1 MYSFNSHV
9 RYSEVDEN
17 WRLTVPAL
25 IDYLQDCSTF
35 QSNMLGMGPAHIAST
50 KLAWMLSAWKI
61 EIRELP
67 RFNDE
72 IVVST
77 WATGFKGLRASRN
90 FTVCAA
96 NAPVD
101 ATPLVRADS
110 SWFMFDGNKGR
121 PIRTPESECVP
132 YMELDGND
140 APLDMPA
147 IPHVVR
153 IDGEGE
159 ALTPVQVTAA
169 HLDTNHHV
177 NNAQYVAIALGALGE
192 RVPSAPMTLDV
203 HYSQAAKLG
212 DVIYPHLHEQ
222 DGTLT
227 VTLDD
232 AEGKH
237 YAIVSVSK

>member
-1 MYSFNSHV
+1 MYSFTSHV

-17 WRLTVPAL
+17 WRLTIPAL

-35 QSNMLGMGPAHIAST
+35 QSDLLGMGPEHIAST

-90 FTVCAA
+90 FTVRRAG
-96 NAPVD
+96 D
-101 ATPLVRADS
+101 ATDAGPIVRADS
-110 SWFMFDGNKGR
+110 SWFMFDSNKGR
-121 PIRTPESECVP
+121 PVRTPENESAP
-132 YMELDGND
+132 YLADAEKD

-153 IDGEGE
+153 IEDEGE
-159 ALTPVQVTAA
+159 PLVPVQVTAA

-177 NNAQYVAIALGALGE
+177 NNAQYVAIALEALGE
-192 RVPSAPMTLDV
+192 RMPAAPLTLDV

-222 DGTLT
+222 DGALT
-227 VTLDD
+227 VTLDNAD
-232 AEGKH
+232 GKH
-237 YAIVSVSK
+237 YAIVSVS

>member
-1 MYSFNSHV
+1 MYSFTSHV

-17 WRLTVPAL
+17 WRLTIPAL

-35 QSNMLGMGPAHIAST
+35 QSDLLGMGPEHIAST

-72 IVVST
+72 IVVNT

-90 FTVCAA
+90 FTVRRAG
-96 NAPVD
+96 D
-101 ATPLVRADS
+101 ATDAGPIVRADS
-110 SWFMFDGNKGR
+110 SWFMFDSNKGR
-121 PIRTPESECVP
+121 PVRTPENESAP
-132 YMELDGND
+132 YLADAEKD

-153 IDGEGE
+153 IEDEGE
-159 ALTPVQVTAA
+159 PLVPVQVTAA

-192 RVPSAPMTLDV
+192 RMPAAPFTLDV

-222 DGTLT
+222 DGALT
-227 VTLDD
+227 VTLDNAD
-232 AEGKH
+232 GKH
-237 YAIVSVSK
+237 YAIVSVS

>member
-1 MYSFNSHV
+1 MYSFTSRV

-17 WRLTVPAL
+17 WRLTIPAL

-35 QSNMLGMGPAHIAST
+35 QSDLLGMGPRHIAST

-90 FTVCAA
+90 FTVRRAG
-96 NAPVD
+96 D
-101 ATPLVRADS
+101 ATDAGPIVRADS
-110 SWFMFDGNKGR
+110 SWFMFDSNKGR
-121 PIRTPESECVP
+121 PVRTPENESAP
-132 YMELDGND
+132 YLADAEKD

-153 IDGEGE
+153 IEDEGE
-159 ALTPVQVTAA
+159 PLVPVQVTAA

-192 RVPSAPMTLDV
+192 RMPAAPLTLDV

-222 DGTLT
+222 DGALT
-227 VTLDD
+227 VTLDNAD
-232 AEGKH
+232 GKH
-237 YAIVSVSK
+237 YAIVSVS

>member
-1 MYSFNSHV
+1 MYSFTSHV

-17 WRLTVPAL
+17 WRLTIPAL

-35 QSNMLGMGPAHIAST
+35 QSDLLGMGPEHIAST
-50 KLAWMLSAWKI
+50 KLAWMLSDWKI

-90 FTVCAA
+90 FTVRRAG
-96 NAPVD
+96 D
-101 ATPLVRADS
+101 ATDAGPIVRADS

-121 PIRTPESECVP
+121 PVRTPESECMP
-132 YMELDGND
+132 YLADAEKD

-153 IDGEGE
+153 IEDEGE
-159 ALTPVQVTAA
+159 PLVPVQVTAA

-192 RVPSAPMTLDV
+192 RVPVAPLTLDV

-222 DGTLT
+222 DDALT
-227 VTLDD
+227 VTLDNAD
-232 AEGKH
+232 GKH
-237 YAIVSVSK
+237 YAIVSVS

>member
-1 MYSFNSHV
+1 MYSFTSHV

-17 WRLTVPAL
+17 WRLTIPAL

-35 QSNMLGMGPAHIAST
+35 QSDLLGMGPRHIAST

-61 EIRELP
+61 EIRKLP
-67 RFNDE
+67 HFNDE

-90 FTVCAA
+90 FTVRRAG
-96 NAPVD
+96 D
-101 ATPLVRADS
+101 ATDAGPIVRADS
-110 SWFMFDGNKGR
+110 SRFMFDSNKGR
-121 PIRTPESECVP
+121 PVRTPENESAP
-132 YMELDGND
+132 YLADAEKD

-153 IDGEGE
+153 IEDEGE
-159 ALTPVQVTAA
+159 PLVPVQVTAA

-192 RVPSAPMTLDV
+192 RMPAAPLTLDV

-222 DGTLT
+222 DGALT
-227 VTLDD
+227 VTLDNAD
-232 AEGKH
+232 GKH
-237 YAIVSVSK
+237 YAIVSVS

>member
-1 MYSFNSHV
+1 MYSFTSHV

-17 WRLTVPAL
+17 WRLTIPAL

-35 QSNMLGMGPAHIAST
+35 QSDLLGMGPRHIAST

-61 EIRELP
+61 EIRKLP
-67 RFNDE
+67 HFNDE

-90 FTVCAA
+90 FTVRRAG
-96 NAPVD
+96 D
-101 ATPLVRADS
+101 ATDAGPIVRADS
-110 SWFMFDGNKGR
+110 SWFMFDSNKGR
-121 PIRTPESECVP
+121 PVRTPENESAP
-132 YMELDGND
+132 YMERDGGD

-153 IDGEGE
+153 IEDEGE
-159 ALTPVQVTAA
+159 PLTPVQVTAA

-192 RVPSAPMTLDV
+192 RVPAAPLTLDV

-222 DGTLT
+222 DDALT
-227 VTLDD
+227 VTLDNAD
-232 AEGKH
+232 GKH
-237 YAIVSVSK
+237 YAIVSVS

>member
-1 MYSFNSHV
+1 MYSFTSHV

-17 WRLTVPAL
+17 WRLTIPAL

-35 QSNMLGMGPAHIAST
+35 QSDMLGMGPEHIAST

-77 WATGFKGLRASRN
+77 WAASFKGLRASRN
-90 FTVCAA
+90 FTVRRAD
-96 NAPVD
+96 D
-101 ATPLVRADS
+101 ATDTGPIVRADS
-110 SWFMFDGNKGR
+110 SWFMFDSNKGR
-121 PIRTPESECVP
+121 PVRTPENESAP
-132 YMELDGND
+132 YLADAEKD
-140 APLDMPA
+140 APLNMPA

-153 IDGEGE
+153 IEDEGE
-159 ALTPVQVTAA
+159 PLAPVQVTAA

-192 RVPSAPMTLDV
+192 RVPTAPLTLDV

-222 DGTLT
+222 DGALT
-227 VTLDD
+227 VTLDNAD
-232 AEGKH
+232 GKH
-237 YAIVSVSK
+237 YAIVSVS

>member
-1 MYSFNSHV
+1 MYSFTSRV

-17 WRLTVPAL
+17 WRLTIPAL

-35 QSNMLGMGPAHIAST
+35 QSDLLGMGPEHIAST

-72 IVVST
+72 IVVGT

-90 FTVCAA
+90 FTVRAA
-96 NAPVD
+96 GAPED
-101 ATPLVRADS
+101 AEPLVRTDS

-121 PIRTPESECVP
+121 PVRTPESECMP
-132 YMELDGND
+132 YMERDGGD

-147 IPHVVR
+147 IPHVVH
-153 IDGEGE
+153 IEDEGE
-159 ALTPVQVTAA
+159 PLTPVQVTAA

-192 RVPSAPMTLDV
+192 RVPAAPLTLDV

-222 DGTLT
+222 DDVLT
-227 VTLDD
+227 VTLDNAD
-232 AEGKH
+232 GKH
-237 YAIVSVSK
+237 YAIVSVS

>member
-1 MYSFNSHV
+1 MYSFTSHV

-17 WRLTVPAL
+17 WRLTIPAL

-35 QSNMLGMGPAHIAST
+35 QSDLLGMGPEHIAST

-90 FTVCAA
+90 FTVRRAG
-96 NAPVD
+96 D
-101 ATPLVRADS
+101 ATDAGPIVRADS
-110 SWFMFDGNKGR
+110 SWFMFDSNKGL
-121 PIRTPESECVP
+121 PVRTPENESAP
-132 YMELDGND
+132 YLADAEKD

-153 IDGEGE
+153 IEDEGE
-159 ALTPVQVTAA
+159 PLVPVQVTAA

-192 RVPSAPMTLDV
+192 RMPAAPLTLDV

-222 DGTLT
+222 DGALT
-227 VTLDD
+227 VTLDNAD
-232 AEGKH
+232 GKH
-237 YAIVSVSK
+237 YAIVSVS

>member
-1 MYSFNSHV
+1 MYSFTSHV

-17 WRLTVPAL
+17 WRLTIPAL

-35 QSNMLGMGPAHIAST
+35 QSDLLGMGPRHIAST

-90 FTVCAA
+90 FTVRRAG
-96 NAPVD
+96 D
-101 ATPLVRADS
+101 ATDAGPIVRADS
-110 SWFMFDGNKGR
+110 SWFMFDSNKGR
-121 PIRTPESECVP
+121 PVRTPESECMP
-132 YMELDGND
+132 YMERDGGD

-153 IDGEGE
+153 IEDEGE
-159 ALTPVQVTAA
+159 PLTPVQVTAA

-192 RVPSAPMTLDV
+192 RVPAAPLTLDV

-222 DGTLT
+222 DGALT
-227 VTLDD
+227 VTLDNAD
-232 AEGKH
+232 GKH
-237 YAIVSVSK
+237 YAIVSVS

>member
-1 MYSFNSHV
+1 MYSFTSHV

-17 WRLTVPAL
+17 WRLTIPAL

-35 QSNMLGMGPAHIAST
+35 QSDLLGMGPRHIAST

-61 EIRELP
+61 EIRKLP
-67 RFNDE
+67 HFNDE

-90 FTVCAA
+90 FTVRRAG
-96 NAPVD
+96 D
-101 ATPLVRADS
+101 ATDAGPIVRADS
-110 SWFMFDGNKGR
+110 SWFMFDSNKGR
-121 PIRTPESECVP
+121 PVRTPENESAP
-132 YMELDGND
+132 YMERDGGD

-153 IDGEGE
+153 IEDEGE
-159 ALTPVQVTAA
+159 PLTPVQVTAA

-192 RVPSAPMTLDV
+192 RVPAAPLTLDV

-222 DGTLT
+222 DGALT
-227 VTLDD
+227 VTLDNAD
-232 AEGKH
+232 GKH
-237 YAIVSVSK
+237 YAIVSVS

>member
-1 MYSFNSHV
+1 MYSFTSHV
-9 RYSEVDEN
+9 RYSEIDEN
-17 WRLTVPAL
+17 WKLTIPAL

-35 QSNMLGMGPAHIAST
+35 QSDLLGMGPEHIAST
-50 KLAWMLSAWKI
+50 KLAWMLNAWKI

-90 FTVCAA
+90 FTVRRAG
-96 NAPVD
+96 D
-101 ATPLVRADS
+101 ATDAGPIVRADS
-110 SWFMFDGNKGR
+110 SWFMFDSNKGR
-121 PIRTPESECVP
+121 PVRTPENESAP
-132 YMELDGND
+132 YLADAEKD

-153 IDGEGE
+153 IEDEGE
-159 ALTPVQVTAA
+159 PLVPVQVTAA

-192 RVPSAPMTLDV
+192 RMPAAPLTLDV

-222 DGTLT
+222 HGALT
-227 VTLDD
+227 VTLDNAD
-232 AEGKH
+232 GKH
-237 YAIVSVSK
+237 YAIVSVS

>member
-1 MYSFNSHV
+1 MYSFTSHV

-17 WRLTVPAL
+17 WRLTIPAL

-35 QSNMLGMGPAHIAST
+35 QSDLLGMGPEHIAST

-90 FTVCAA
+90 FTVRRAG
-96 NAPVD
+96 D
-101 ATPLVRADS
+101 ATDAGPIVRADS
-110 SWFMFDGNKGR
+110 SWFMFDSNKGR
-121 PIRTPESECVP
+121 PVRTPENESAP
-132 YMELDGND
+132 YLADAEKD

-153 IDGEGE
+153 IEDEGE
-159 ALTPVQVTAA
+159 PLTPVQVTAA
-169 HLDTNHHV
+169 YLDTNHHV

-192 RVPSAPMTLDV
+192 RVPAAPLTLDV

-212 DVIYPHLHEQ
+212 DVIYPHLQEQ
-222 DGTLT
+222 DDALT
-227 VTLDD
+227 VTLDNAD
-232 AEGKH
+232 GKH
-237 YAIVSVSK
+237 YALVSVS

>member
-1 MYSFNSHV
+1 MYSFTSHV
-9 RYSEVDEN
+9 RYSEINESGT
-17 WRLTVPAL
+17 LSIPAL

-35 QSNMLGMGPAHIAST
+35 QSESLGLGLAHTAST
-50 KLAWMLSAWKI
+50 GLAWLLSAWKI
-61 EIRELP
+61 EVRELP

-90 FTVCAA
+90 FTVRRAGDTM
-96 NAPVD
+96 D
-101 ATPLVRADS
+101 AEPIVRADS
-110 SWFMFDGNKGR
+110 SWFMFDSNKGR
-121 PIRTPESECVP
+121 PVRTPDEESAP
-132 YMELDGND
+132 YLTDAEND

-147 IPHVVR
+147 IARTVR
-153 IDGEGE
+153 VEGEGE
-159 ALTPVQVTAA
+159 PLVPVQVTGA

-192 RVPSAPMTLDV
+192 QAPHAPFALDV

-212 DVIYPHLHEQ
+212 DVIHPHLHRE
-222 DGTLT
+222 DGALI

-237 YAIVSVSK
+237 FAIVRVS

>member
-1 MYSFNSHV
+1 MYSFTSHV

-17 WRLTVPAL
+17 WRLTIPAL

-35 QSNMLGMGPAHIAST
+35 QSDLLGMGPEHIAST

-61 EIRELP
+61 EIRKLP
-67 RFNDE
+67 HFNDE

-90 FTVCAA
+90 FTVRRAG
-96 NAPVD
+96 D
-101 ATPLVRADS
+101 ATDAGPIVRADS
-110 SWFMFDGNKGR
+110 SWFMFDSNKGR
-121 PIRTPESECVP
+121 PVRTPENESAP
-132 YMELDGND
+132 YLADAEKD

-153 IDGEGE
+153 IEDEGE
-159 ALTPVQVTAA
+159 PLVPVQVTAA

-192 RVPSAPMTLDV
+192 RMPAAPLTLDV

-222 DGTLT
+222 DGALT
-227 VTLDD
+227 VTLGNAD
-232 AEGKH
+232 GKH
-237 YAIVSVSK
+237 YAIVSVS

>member
-1 MYSFNSHV
+1 MYSFTSHV

-17 WRLTVPAL
+17 WRLTIPAL

-35 QSNMLGMGPAHIAST
+35 QSDLLGMGPEHIAST

-90 FTVCAA
+90 FTVRRAG
-96 NAPVD
+96 D
-101 ATPLVRADS
+101 ATDAGPIVRADS
-110 SWFMFDGNKGR
+110 SWFMFDSNKGR
-121 PIRTPESECVP
+121 PVRTPENESAP
-132 YMELDGND
+132 YLADAEKD

-153 IDGEGE
+153 IEDEGE
-159 ALTPVQVTAA
+159 PLVPVQVTAA

-192 RVPSAPMTLDV
+192 RMPAAPLTLDV

-222 DGTLT
+222 DGALT
-227 VTLDD
+227 VTLDNAD
-232 AEGKH
+232 GKH
-237 YAIVSVSK
+237 YAIVSVS

>member
-1 MYSFNSHV
+1 MYSFTSHV

-17 WRLTVPAL
+17 WRLTIPAL

-35 QSNMLGMGPAHIAST
+35 QSDLLGMGPRHIAST

-90 FTVCAA
+90 FTVRRAG
-96 NAPVD
+96 D
-101 ATPLVRADS
+101 ATDAGPIVRADS
-110 SWFMFDGNKGR
+110 SWFMFDSNKGR
-121 PIRTPESECVP
+121 PVRTPENESAP
-132 YMELDGND
+132 YLADAEKD

-153 IDGEGE
+153 IEDEGE
-159 ALTPVQVTAA
+159 PLVPVQVTAA

-192 RVPSAPMTLDV
+192 RMPAAPLTLDV

-222 DGTLT
+222 DGALT
-227 VTLDD
+227 VTLDNAD
-232 AEGKH
+232 GKH
-237 YAIVSVSK
+237 YAIVSVS

>member
-1 MYSFNSHV
+1 MYSFTSHV

-17 WRLTVPAL
+17 WRLTIPAL

-35 QSNMLGMGPAHIAST
+35 QSDLLGMGPEHIAST
-50 KLAWMLSAWKI
+50 KLAWMLSAWRI

-90 FTVCAA
+90 FTVRRAG
-96 NAPVD
+96 D
-101 ATPLVRADS
+101 ATDAGPIVRADS
-110 SWFMFDGNKGR
+110 SWFMFDSNKGR
-121 PIRTPESECVP
+121 PVRTPENESAP
-132 YMELDGND
+132 YLADAEKD

-153 IDGEGE
+153 IEDEGE
-159 ALTPVQVTAA
+159 PLVPVQVTAA

-192 RVPSAPMTLDV
+192 RMPAAPLTLDV

-222 DGTLT
+222 DGALT
-227 VTLDD
+227 VTLDNAD
-232 AEGKH
+232 GKH
-237 YAIVSVSK
+237 YAIVSVS

>member
-1 MYSFNSHV
+1 MYSFTSHV

-17 WRLTVPAL
+17 WRLTIPAL

-35 QSNMLGMGPAHIAST
+35 QSDLLGMGPEHIAST

-90 FTVCAA
+90 FTVRRAG
-96 NAPVD
+96 D
-101 ATPLVRADS
+101 ATDAGPIVRADS
-110 SWFMFDGNKGR
+110 SWFMFDSNKGR
-121 PIRTPESECVP
+121 PVRTPENESAP
-132 YMELDGND
+132 YLADAEKD

-153 IDGEGE
+153 IEDEGE
-159 ALTPVQVTAA
+159 PLVPVQVTAA

-192 RVPSAPMTLDV
+192 RMPAAPFTLDV

-222 DGTLT
+222 DGALT
-227 VTLDD
+227 VTLDNAD
-232 AEGKH
+232 GKH
-237 YAIVSVSK
+237 YAIVSVS

>member
-1 MYSFNSHV
+1 MYSFTSHV

-17 WRLTVPAL
+17 WRLTIPAL

-35 QSNMLGMGPAHIAST
+35 QSDLLGMGPEHIAST

-90 FTVCAA
+90 FTVRRAG
-96 NAPVD
+96 D
-101 ATPLVRADS
+101 ATDAEPLVRTDS

-121 PIRTPESECVP
+121 PVRTPENESAP
-132 YMELDGND
+132 YLADAEKD

-153 IDGEGE
+153 IEDEGE
-159 ALTPVQVTAA
+159 PLVPVQVTAA

-192 RVPSAPMTLDV
+192 RMPAAPLTLDV

-222 DGTLT
+222 DGALA
-227 VTLDD
+227 VTLDNAD
-232 AEGKH
+232 GKH
-237 YAIVSVSK
+237 YAIVSVS

>member
-1 MYSFNSHV
+1 MYSFTSHV

-17 WRLTVPAL
+17 WRLTIPVL

-35 QSNMLGMGPAHIAST
+35 QSDLLGMGPEHIAST

-90 FTVCAA
+90 FTVRRAG
-96 NAPVD
+96 D
-101 ATPLVRADS
+101 ATDAGPIVRADS
-110 SWFMFDGNKGR
+110 SWFMFDSNKGR
-121 PIRTPESECVP
+121 PVRTPENESAP
-132 YMELDGND
+132 YLADAEKD

-153 IDGEGE
+153 IEDEGE
-159 ALTPVQVTAA
+159 PLVPVQVTAA

-192 RVPSAPMTLDV
+192 RMPAAPLTLDV

-222 DGTLT
+222 DGALT
-227 VTLDD
+227 VTLDNAD
-232 AEGKH
+232 GKH
-237 YAIVSVSK
+237 YAIVSVS

>member
-1 MYSFNSHV
+1 MYSFTSHV

-17 WRLTVPAL
+17 WRLTIPAL

-35 QSNMLGMGPAHIAST
+35 QSDLLGMGPRHIAST

-90 FTVCAA
+90 FTVRRAG
-96 NAPVD
+96 D
-101 ATPLVRADS
+101 ATDAGPIVRADS
-110 SWFMFDGNKGR
+110 SWFMFDSNKGR
-121 PIRTPESECVP
+121 PVRTPENESAP
-132 YMELDGND
+132 YLADAEKD

-153 IDGEGE
+153 IEDEGE
-159 ALTPVQVTAA
+159 PLVPVQVTAA

-192 RVPSAPMTLDV
+192 RMPAAPLTLDV

-222 DGTLT
+222 DGALT
-227 VTLDD
+227 VTLDNAD
-232 AEGKH
+232 GKH
-237 YAIVSVSK
+237 CAIVSVS

>member
-1 MYSFNSHV
+1 MYSFTSHV

-17 WRLTVPAL
+17 WRLTIPAL

-35 QSNMLGMGPAHIAST
+35 QSDLLGMGPEHIAST

-90 FTVCAA
+90 FTVRRAG
-96 NAPVD
+96 D
-101 ATPLVRADS
+101 ATDAGPIVRADS
-110 SWFMFDGNKGR
+110 SWFMFDSNKGR
-121 PIRTPESECVP
+121 PVRTPENESAP
-132 YMELDGND
+132 YLADAEKD
-140 APLDMPA
+140 APLGMPA

-153 IDGEGE
+153 IEDEGE
-159 ALTPVQVTAA
+159 PLVPVQVTAA

-192 RVPSAPMTLDV
+192 RMPAAPLTLDV

-222 DGTLT
+222 DGALT
-227 VTLDD
+227 VTLDNAD
-232 AEGKH
+232 GKH
-237 YAIVSVSK
+237 YALVSVS

>member
-1 MYSFNSHV
+1 MYSFTSRV

-17 WRLTVPAL
+17 WRLTIPAL

-35 QSNMLGMGPAHIAST
+35 QSDLLGMGPEHIAST

-77 WATGFKGLRASRN
+77 WATGFKGLRANRN
-90 FTVCAA
+90 FTVRAA
-96 NAPVD
+96 GAPED
-101 ATPLVRADS
+101 AEPLVRTDS

-121 PIRTPESECVP
+121 PVRTPKSECMP
-132 YMELDGND
+132 YMERDGGD

-153 IDGEGE
+153 IEDEGE
-159 ALTPVQVTAA
+159 PLTPVQVTAA

-192 RVPSAPMTLDV
+192 RVPATPLTLDV

-222 DGTLT
+222 DGALT
-227 VTLDD
+227 VTLDNAD
-232 AEGKH
+232 GKH
-237 YAIVSVSK
+237 YAIVSVS

>member
-1 MYSFNSHV
+1 MYSFTSHV

-17 WRLTVPAL
+17 WRLTIPAL

-35 QSNMLGMGPAHIAST
+35 QSDLLGMGPRHIAST

-61 EIRELP
+61 EIRKLP
-67 RFNDE
+67 HFNDE

-90 FTVCAA
+90 FTVRRAG
-96 NAPVD
+96 D
-101 ATPLVRADS
+101 ATDAGPIVRADS
-110 SWFMFDGNKGR
+110 SWFMFDSNKGR
-121 PIRTPESECVP
+121 PVRTPENESAP
-132 YMELDGND
+132 YLADAEKD

-153 IDGEGE
+153 IEDEGE
-159 ALTPVQVTAA
+159 PLVPVQVTAA

-192 RVPSAPMTLDV
+192 RMPAAPLTLDV

-222 DGTLT
+222 DGALT
-227 VTLDD
+227 VTLDNAD
-232 AEGKH
+232 GKH
-237 YAIVSVSK
+237 YAIVSVS

>member
-1 MYSFNSHV
+1 MYSFTSHV

-17 WRLTVPAL
+17 WRLTIPAL

-35 QSNMLGMGPAHIAST
+35 QSDLLGMGPRHIAST

-61 EIRELP
+61 EIRKLP
-67 RFNDE
+67 HFNDE

-90 FTVCAA
+90 FTVRRAG
-96 NAPVD
+96 D
-101 ATPLVRADS
+101 ATDAGPIVRADS
-110 SWFMFDGNKGR
+110 SWFMFDSNKGR
-121 PIRTPESECVP
+121 PVRTPENESAP
-132 YMELDGND
+132 YLADAEKD

-153 IDGEGE
+153 IEDEGE
-159 ALTPVQVTAA
+159 PLTPVQVTAA

-192 RVPSAPMTLDV
+192 RMPAAPLTLDV

-222 DGTLT
+222 DGALT
-227 VTLDD
+227 VTLDNAD
-232 AEGKH
+232 GKH
-237 YAIVSVSK
+237 YAIVSVS